1 MEFLS
6 RLLSYF
12 IGFALVLPSLMVHE
26 VAHGYAAL
34 ACGDPTAKYARR
46 LTFNPL
52 RHIDPIG
59 SIAVPA
65 FLILI
70 GSSPFGWARPVPIN
84 LAYTRNP
91 RQALWIVAAA
101 GPASN
106 LVLAGLGARVCKLLA
121 FLGFNWGAEIA
132 FRYLLITNLVLMVF
146 NLFPI
151 PPLDGSRIVTAFLP
165 RDLAWQYA
173 RLERY
178 GFFIIIL
185 LFNFVPACQNLLEYF
200 VTQFAR
206 ILLF

>member
-1 MEFLS
+1 MPVFS
-6 RLLSYF
+6 RLLSYV

-59 SIAVPA
+59 SIAVPV

-84 LAYTRNP
+84 LRNTRNP
-91 RQALWIVAAA
+91 RQALWFTAAA
-101 GPASN
+101 GPAAN
-106 LVLAGLGARVCKLLA
+106 LVLAFIGARAYKLL
-121 FLGFNWGAEIA
+121 GFFGFGWGADIA
-132 FRYLLITNLVLMVF
+132 FRYLMAVNLILMVF

-165 RDLAWQYA
+165 PDLAWRYMQ
-173 RLERY
+173 LERY

-185 LFNFVPACQNLLEYF
+185 LFNFVPVFQNILNTIVIGL
-200 VTQFAR
+200 AK